1 MPTAPV
7 TARDRSRVLVVR
19 LSAIGDVVHT
29 LPAAAALAGA
39 GHAVLWAVQPA
50 AFALVDRNPAVA
62 GAVPIPARRGA
73 SRTALAS
80 SLRALRAARP
90 DVALDFQG
98 LWKSALWARASG
110 APRRVGFAGSARREP
125 LSALLLSE
133 RLAPPAGVRHVVDKN
148 LALLA
153 ALGLDAVG
161 TRHFPLPPTEREA
174 ARVGRGFAELDLAT
188 EGAAK
193 PLLLHPGG
201 GWPGKLWP
209 PERYG
214 ALARALAPRGLACLV
229 TWGPG
234 EEELAERAVASSE
247 GHARKCFPATLL
259 ELVALARSASGMVG
273 GDTGPLHLAAAAGA
287 PVVALFGPTDP
298 ERNGPWNPADRVVAR
313 RPPCFPCH
321 RRACP
326 RHAGVMAEIP
336 VEEVAAAV
344 VARLG
349 V

>member
-1 MPTAPV
+1 MPTAPA
-7 TARDRSRVLVVR
+7 TPRAPSRVLVVR

-29 LPAAAALAGA
+29 LPAAAALAAA
-39 GHAVLWAVQPA
+39 GHEVLWAVQPA
-50 AFALVDRNPAVA
+50 ALPLVDRNPAVA
-62 GAVPIPARRGA
+62 RAITLPARRSTSRAALGA
-73 SRTALAS
+73 ALG
-80 SLRALRAARP
+80 ALRAAHP
-90 DVALDFQG
+90 EVALDFQG
-98 LWKSALWARASG
+98 LWKSAFWARASG
-110 APRRVGFAGSARREP
+110 AARRVGFAGSARREP
-125 LSALLLSE
+125 LSALLLNE
-133 RLAPPAGVRHVVDKN
+133 RLPAPAVRHVVDKN

-153 ALGLDAVG
+153 ALGIAAVG
-161 TRHFPLPPTEREA
+161 ERRFPLPPVDREE
-174 ARVGRGFAELDLAT
+174 ARVARGLAELGIAK

-209 PERYG
+209 AEKYG
-214 ALARALAPRGLACLV
+214 ALAQALARRGIPTLV

-234 EEELAERAVASSE
+234 EEELATRVVAISE
-247 GHARKCFPATLL
+247 GRALKCFPATLL
-259 ELVALARSASGMVG
+259 ELVALARAAAGMVAA
-273 GDTGPLHLAAAAGA
+273 DTGPLHLAAAAGA

-298 ERNGPWNPADRVVAR
+298 ERNGPWDPADRVAAR

-336 VEEVAAAV
+336 VEEVATAV
-344 VARLG
+344 EARLG